1 MEFREHVTHR
11 GLKFPSR
18 ASHRVCRSTLLLAS
32 VVVSLAAEIS
42 FGGEEPSPQALE
54 YRVKAGFLYN
64 FAKHVQW
71 PATTFASSTNAI
83 VIGILG
89 EDPFG
94 KMLDTTVA
102 GKTIDGHPISVE
114 RFERVED
121 IKACHILF
129 TSASEKDRL
138 ADIQKNL
145 GGRNILTV
153 SDMDGFLTR
162 GGQIQ
167 FITEDNRVKFDI
179 GLDTARQAGLRLDS
193 NLLRLAR
200 RVIRQKSNTGAD

>member
-1 MEFREHVTHR
+1 M
-11 GLKFPSR
+11 
-18 ASHRVCRSTLLLAS
+18 LAS
-32 VVVSLAAEIS
+32 VVVSLAADIC
-42 FGGEEPSPQALE
+42 FGAEEPSPQALE

-71 PATTFASSTNAI
+71 PTTAFASPTSAI

-94 KMLDTTVA
+94 EMLDTTVA
-102 GKTIDGHPISVE
+102 GKTIDGHPISIE
-114 RFERVED
+114 RLERVED

-138 ADIQKNL
+138 ADDQKYL
-145 GGRNILTV
+145 RGRNILTV
-153 SDMDGFLTR
+153 SDIDGFLTQ

-179 GLDTARQAGLRLDS
+179 GLDTVRQAGLKLDS

-200 RVIRQKSNTGAD
+200 RVIRQKSTTEAD